1 MNGGEGEG
9 EDPSLPD
16 GEREEEEVS
25 NKAAAA
31 RLAARTRTQMGKREV
46 AGRTRKGGGQRQKPI
61 RYEMDVNV
69 RVEGAF
75 RDYRDEPIIILWHP
89 EGLSRG
95 TVIHLLALPLHPAKP
110 TAVGGMASKWVAG
123 GSPSSH

>member
-1 MNGGEGEG
+1 MNG

-46 AGRTRKGGGQRQKPI
+46 AGRWPAARTNPLRNGRECTG
-61 RYEMDVNV
+61 
-69 RVEGAF
+69 EGYHSAISGWTQHSF
-75 RDYRDEPIIILWHP
+75 
-89 EGLSRG
+89 
-95 TVIHLLALPLHPAKP
+95 
-110 TAVGGMASKWVAG
+110 MASG
-123 GSPSSH
+123 EPSA

>member
-1 MNGGEGEG
+1 MEGR
-9 EDPSLPD
+9 
-16 GEREEEEVS
+16 ERRPLITRWGKRGEEVS

-46 AGRTRKGGGQRQKPI
+46 EGGGQRQEPI
-61 RYEMDVNV
+61 RYEMDVNA
-69 RVEGAF
+69 RVQGTF
-75 RDYRDEPIIILWHP
+75 RDGPNIILWHP

>member
-69 RVEGAF
+69 PCVPLAF
-75 RDYRDEPIIILWHP
+75 R
-89 EGLSRG
+89 
-95 TVIHLLALPLHPAKP
+95 
-110 TAVGGMASKWVAG
+110 AG
-123 GSPSSH
+123 SQRPSSEE

>member
-46 AGRTRKGGGQRQKPI
+46 EGGGQRQEPI

-69 RVEGAF
+69 RVKSTF
-75 RDYRDEPIIILWHP
+75 RDYRDGPNIILWHP